1 MTGRGLRDR
10 GSCCGNACRHCPY
23 DWKSVPEDQLPRRVI
38 EVVEHDPAWAERF
51 EALRAALSPAIA
63 GIDARI
69 EHVGSTSVRGLAAKP
84 VIDADI
90 ILRDVTDMPRVIA
103 GLAAL
108 GYRHLGDL
116 GITGRE
122 AFRHP
127 SPPFRHNLYA
137 AAAEALPIRN
147 HLAFRDALRADG
159 ALRDEYA
166 ALKRRLAAACDDIDA
181 YIEGKTA
188 LIVRALE
195 RAGLRADQLAEVV
208 DVNRAD
214 KQR

>member
-1 MTGRGLRDR
+1 MSGGGLRDR

-23 DWKSVPEDQLPRRVI
+23 DWKSVPESQLPKRRI
-38 EVVEHDPAWAERF
+38 EVVEHDPAWKERF
-51 EALRAALSPAIA
+51 EALQAALSPAIA

-69 EHVGSTSVRGLAAKP
+69 EHVGSTSVPGLAAKP

-90 ILRDVTDMPRVIA
+90 ILQDVADLPAVIA

-127 SPPFRHNLYA
+127 SPP
-137 AAAEALPIRN
+137 
-147 HLAFRDALRADG
+147 LRPG
-159 ALRDEYA
+159 
-166 ALKRRLAAACDDIDA
+166 
-181 YIEGKTA
+181 
-188 LIVRALE
+188 
-195 RAGLRADQLAEVV
+195 
-208 DVNRAD
+208 
-214 KQR
+214 